1 MYNDVQQFNIIR
13 NKKYIGRKIF
23 IGTVFVICKGKMDG
37 HRPKWT
43 KNKTQLITK
52 YLEILKMKKLLTA
65 AAIISVIS
73 LAGIQTASAHGGN
86 YSNNNDYCGS
96 YGTDDRTFTEK
107 DAEVLEKFRAE
118 TNSTRK
124 EIVVKRSELN
134 ALLRNDNP
142 DEKRVATLTGDLYD
156 LEAELEAKAETTGVR
171 NRYSY
176 DHGPGMMGTYGRGRH
191 MMGW

>member
-1 MYNDVQQFNIIR
+1 
-13 NKKYIGRKIF
+13 
-23 IGTVFVICKGKMDG
+23 
-37 HRPKWT
+37 
-43 KNKTQLITK
+43 
-52 YLEILKMKKLLTA
+52 MKKFVTV

-107 DAEVLEKFRAE
+107 DAEAIEKFQTE
-118 TNSTRK
+118 TKSTRK

-134 ALLRNDNP
+134 ALLRNENP
-142 DEKRVATLTGDLYD
+142 DEKKVAKLTGDLYD
-156 LEAELEAKAETTGVR
+156 LESEFEAKAEETGIR
-171 NRYSY
+171 DRYANG
-176 DHGPGMMGTYGRGRH
+176 HGPGMMGTYGRGRGGH